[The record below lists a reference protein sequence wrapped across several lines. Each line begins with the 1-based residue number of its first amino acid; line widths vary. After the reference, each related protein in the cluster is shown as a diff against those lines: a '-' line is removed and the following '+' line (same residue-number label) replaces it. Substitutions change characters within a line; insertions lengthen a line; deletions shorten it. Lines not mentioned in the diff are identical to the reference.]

1 MKYIYPVLLFFLFS
15 TSAFAQNRGAFLGL
29 LNNAHAS
36 FVVHIEVNHPD
47 RVYTKDDLL
56 QTTIESS
63 EEGYLYL
70 FCRNAEG
77 NVAML
82 FPNRFKKNNVIRK
95 NESITVP
102 AEGSISQI
110 RIDAPFGNELIK
122 AVVSKKPLAFFG
134 DLDLTGINTLVIG
147 EEDGRELAL
156 SLKALEPLDWAE
168 GQVFIRTV
176 DPDNP
181 NPTIKRTI
189 KRPFLGRI
197 IFRLKNGRN
206 YRIEQN

>member
-29 LNNAHAS
+29 LSNAHS
-36 FVVHIEVNHPD
+36 PFVVRIEVNHPN
-47 RVYTKDDLL
+47 RVYTKDDFFRA
-56 QTTIESS
+56 TIESS

-70 FCRNAEG
+70 FYRDAEG

-82 FPNRFKKNNVIRK
+82 FPYRFKRNNVVRK

-102 AEGSISQI
+102 AEGGNFQI
-110 RIDAPFGNELIK
+110 RIDVPFGNELIK
-122 AVVSKKPLAFFG
+122 AVVSKKPLEFFD
-134 DLDLTGINTLVIG
+134 DLDLAGINTLIIG

-156 SLKALEPLDWAE
+156 SLKALEPSDWAE
-168 GQVFIRTV
+168 SHVFIRTV

-181 NPTIKRTI
+181 GIKRTI

-197 IFRLKNGRN
+197 IFRLKK
-206 YRIEQN
+206 Q